1 MRFTALFIAIL
12 TCLNV
17 EAQQSDTVKYF
28 DSIIENS
35 NTFSNKKIIKI
46 KEVDKF
52 RKVLVLSQDSLTD
65 SIKILN
71 SHIVDKNKEVNLLTS
86 NKQALNLELETAKS
100 KIDNINLFGIPLS
113 KTTYNILMW
122 GIVGLLALAIGII
135 VVRTRSIKIINT
147 ELKDNL
153 EHLNTEFDSYKQI
166 SIEKQQKLARELLD
180 VKKKLN
186 SNK

>member
-1 MRFTALFIAIL
+1 
-12 TCLNV
+12 
-17 EAQQSDTVKYF
+17 
-28 DSIIENS
+28 
-35 NTFSNKKIIKI
+35 
-46 KEVDKF
+46 
-52 RKVLVLSQDSLTD
+52 
-65 SIKILN
+65 
-71 SHIVDKNKEVNLLTS
+71 
-86 NKQALNLELETAKS
+86 
-100 KIDNINLFGIPLS
+100 
-113 KTTYNILMW
+113 MW

-153 EHLNTEFDSYKQI
+153 EHLNTEFDSYKQT